1 MLVREIQTK
10 SGTLKNYVW
19 NWVSRWEILTTPLRA
34 DFSSVWS
41 DIIITNT
48 ASQAQMHTDR
58 KWQYKSAACPFR
70 HDIRQQVRMT
80 SETETEGKK

>member
-1 MLVREIQTK
+1 MLVREIQIK

-34 DFSSVWS
+34 DFTAVRS

-48 ASQAQMHTDR
+48 ASQAHTQMHTDR
-58 KWQYKSAACPFR
+58 K
-70 HDIRQQVRMT
+70 
-80 SETETEGKK
+80 